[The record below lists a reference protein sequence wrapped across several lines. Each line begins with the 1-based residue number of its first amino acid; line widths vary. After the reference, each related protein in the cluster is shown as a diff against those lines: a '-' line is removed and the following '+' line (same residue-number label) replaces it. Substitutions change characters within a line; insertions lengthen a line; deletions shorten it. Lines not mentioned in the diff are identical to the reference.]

1 MRYLKRV
8 RRPMGGFRAGVIAAG
23 LVCLASVSALGQERR
38 ETPKAVYVRE
48 LHIDPI
54 VVSFGLDTVRL
65 RSIVVELMRK
75 AGHLRP
81 DSGAAVPALDVALT
95 VPRAIGG
102 GELEPRAL
110 LRIEV
115 GRNLMEAGTARVL
128 VWERSLTLL
137 AYPTWRA
144 LVAAAEGQILEALR
158 AYPAPPRSGA

>member
-1 MRYLKRV
+1 MRSLETV
-8 RRPMGGFRAGVIAAG
+8 RRPVRGLRAAVIAAG
-23 LVCLASVSALGQERR
+23 LLCLASVSGLAQERR
-38 ETPKAVYVRE
+38 ETPRSVYVRE

-65 RSIVVELMRK
+65 RSVVVDLIKK
-75 AGHLRP
+75 AGHFRA
-81 DSGAAVPALDVALT
+81 DSGAAVPALDLALT
-95 VPRAIGG
+95 VPRAIGA

-115 GRNLMEAGTARVL
+115 GRNLMETGNAKFL
-128 VWERSLTLL
+128 VWERTLTLP

-144 LVAAAEGQILEALR
+144 LVAAAEGQILEALS

>member
-1 MRYLKRV
+1 
-8 RRPMGGFRAGVIAAG
+8 MGQAA
-23 LVCLASVSALGQERR
+23 RR
-38 ETPKAVYVRE
+38 ETPISVYVRE
-48 LHIDPI
+48 VHVDPI

-65 RSIVVELMRK
+65 RSVVVDLMRK
-75 AGHLRP
+75 AGHFRP

-115 GRNLMEAGTARVL
+115 GRNLMEAGTARFL
-128 VWERSLTLL
+128 VWERSLALPS
-137 AYPTWRA
+137 YPTWRA